1 MNSQRL
7 LPGVFLT
14 HLGSLAQ
21 TLNFTSLLIGIILLY
36 IIYRHNRTY
45 ALKELSYPNMIGRV
59 CYRLHTR
66 IEKVPIK
73 KGIKTST
80 LPQSMLK

>member
-14 HLGSLAQ
+14 RLRPLAQ

-36 IIYRHNRTY
+36 ITYRHNSTY
-45 ALKELSYPNMIGRV
+45 ALKKLSYPNMIERN
-59 CYRLHTR
+59 
-66 IEKVPIK
+66 
-73 KGIKTST
+73 
-80 LPQSMLK
+80 